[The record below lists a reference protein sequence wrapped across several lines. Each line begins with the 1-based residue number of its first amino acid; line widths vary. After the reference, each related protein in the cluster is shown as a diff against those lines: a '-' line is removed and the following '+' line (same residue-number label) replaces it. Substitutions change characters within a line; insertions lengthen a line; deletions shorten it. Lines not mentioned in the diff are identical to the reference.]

1 MSISRAHVLRD
12 PPTALAPDCSFHA
25 GRDCVFH
32 VCSRN
37 PSMIRE
43 VSSPRGARAELGVG
57 SVQSDAWVL
66 VLALSELDQTASLRL
81 SSSSVE
87 WGGL

>member
-1 MSISRAHVLRD
+1 
-12 PPTALAPDCSFHA
+12 
-25 GRDCVFH
+25 
-32 VCSRN
+32 
-37 PSMIRE
+37 MIKE
-43 VSSPRGARAELGVG
+43 VSSPRGASAELGVG